1 MEQGLYE
8 QVVMIIRRDSYY
20 KKEKENTKK
29 YNFEG
34 KSARSRSLFNLD
46 HEWLKENF
54 MTSEPYFYKNYIK
67 QNFQQNF

>member
-34 KSARSRSLFNLD
+34 KSARSRSWFNLD
-46 HEWLKENF
+46 HERLK
-54 MTSEPYFYKNYIK
+54 
-67 QNFQQNF
+67 